1 MSAKREIK
9 NEVFFGELKLKWK
22 SLLYLIYRLYEEF
35 KQLAYCNVYYIFT
48 IYFYNN
54 CHVNNK
60 SHDINVL
67 SPHNY
72 NCQDFI
78 RKLNIFL
85 ALSICI
91 YCACISVTKTN
102 YVKYST
108 Q

>member
-1 MSAKREIK
+1 MSVKREIK
-9 NEVFFGELKLKWK
+9 NEVFLVKSKWK
-22 SLLYLIYRLYEEF
+22 NLLYLIYRLYEEF

-67 SPHNY
+67 SHDNY

-78 RKLNIFL
+78 RKLNKFL

-91 YCACISVTKTN
+91 YYACISVTKTN
-102 YVKYST
+102 DVKYST